1 MKIQRLPIIICVLLS
16 FWMNITTQA
25 QQQEQERPIVKVIY
39 FHPNDVT
46 PQPDI
51 DTKLDKMVQDVQ
63 QVFSGLMEAH
73 GFGDKTFLFEKDI
86 KGNAVIHTVKGKF
99 NDTYYQKKSSSVWD
113 EFRGRFDLSKD
124 IYLIFLDISTG
135 LLDGVACGYGFYST
149 PHKGGIV
156 PASGECFEGTH
167 GVDIAAHELGH
178 SLGLAHDFRTDAD
191 ANRIYL
197 NTDDAHITTHC
208 AAQWLDV
215 HPAFNTGT
223 TIRNQNTTAKM
234 LKPKLASLPNHIHLR
249 FEVDDPD
256 GIHHVKL
263 LAPKKDGDLLLRD
276 CKTLNGTTDN
286 TVEFVT
292 DQLVP
297 NTSTLTLRITDVYG
311 NHTEL
316 PFKLSEPLPF
326 PPPQAVT
333 IVDPQLAAA
342 IRKQVGTIT
351 TRTIANLTELDIQK
365 KGIKDLTGLQHARNL
380 RKLTLFHNNITDVTP
395 LAKLEHLRWLE
406 LGHNPIS
413 DISPLAALTQL
424 NGLDIGW
431 TAASDISPLKDLK
444 HLQFLGIHG
453 TGISNVPPLTR
464 FKRLKTL
471 YLHNNTISDITSLSA
486 LTQLNVLYL
495 SSNTISDITALAKLT
510 QLTQLY
516 LGNNTITDVSSLAKL
531 TQLSILELANNRIRD
546 VRFLSNLVNLK
557 KLTLFGN
564 PIENRKPLLAL
575 SQKNLKMKIFLK
587 NHREPLSITKN
598 NKVN

>member
-1 MKIQRLPIIICVLLS
+1 MRTRRISIIVLVLFSIWVPLS
-16 FWMNITTQA
+16 TVA
-25 QQQEQERPIVKVIY
+25 QQEQERPIVKVIY

-63 QVFSGLMEAH
+63 QVFSGLMAAH
-73 GFGDKTFLFEKDI
+73 GFGDKTFLFEKGTT
-86 KGNAVIHTVKGKF
+86 GNAVIHTVQGKF
-99 NDTYYQKKSSSVWD
+99 NDTYYQKKSSSVW
-113 EFRGRFDLSKD
+113 EELPRRFDLSKD

-156 PASGECFEGTH
+156 PASGECFEGRH
-167 GVDIAAHELGH
+167 GVDITAHELGH
-178 SLGLAHDFRTDAD
+178 SFGLAHDFRTDAD
-191 ANRIYL
+191 AKRIYL
-197 NTDDAHITTHC
+197 NTDDAHITTYC
-208 AAQWLDV
+208 AAQWLDA

-223 TIRNQNTTAKM
+223 TTRNQNTTAKM
-234 LKPKLASLPNHIHLR
+234 LKPKLASPPNHIHLR

-263 LAPKKDGDLLLRD
+263 LSPKKDSDLLLRE
-276 CKTLNGTTDN
+276 CKKLNGTKDN

-292 DQLVP
+292 TQLAP
-297 NTSTLTLRITDVYG
+297 NTSTLTLRITDVFG
-311 NHTEL
+311 NHTEQ
-316 PFKLSEPLPF
+316 PFKLSAPLPF

-342 IRKQVGTIT
+342 VQKQIGTIT
-351 TRTIANLTELDIQK
+351 TRTIANLTELDVQK
-365 KGIKDLTGLQHARNL
+365 RGIEDLTGLQHARNL
-380 RKLTLFHNNITDVTP
+380 RKLTLFYNNISDVTP
-395 LAKLEHLRWLE
+395 LAKLKQLRWLE

-424 NGLDIGW
+424 NALDIGW
-431 TAASDISPLKDLK
+431 TKVSDISSLKDLK

-471 YLHNNTISDITSLSA
+471 YLHYNTISDITSLSA

-495 SSNTISDITALAKLT
+495 SGNTVSDISPLAQLT

-516 LGNNTITDVSSLAKL
+516 LGNNAITDVSSLAKL
-531 TQLSILELANNRIRD
+531 RQLRILELANNRIRD
-546 VRFLSNLVNLK
+546 VTPLSNLVNLK
-557 KLTLFGN
+557 KLSLFGN
-564 PIENRKPLLAL
+564 PIEDRKPLLTL
-575 SQKNLKMKIFLK
+575 LRKNPKMKIFLK
-587 NHREPLSITKN
+587 NHHEPLPTPKTTK
-598 NKVN
+598 